1 MHELFNFNLSF
12 FVSPGWVF
20 DMSEVMIY
28 ANHTQEGE
36 VGGTTTTQEYSKY
49 AKALNSL
56 FLSYCIRHEYC
67 AC

>member
-36 VGGTTTTQEYSKY
+36 MGGDNTGVLKIC
-49 AKALNSL
+49 KSL
-56 FLSYCIRHEYC
+56 EFFVSIILHPT
-67 AC
+67 

>member
-36 VGGTTTTQEYSKY
+36 GGGKHRSTQNMQKP
-49 AKALNSL
+49 
-56 FLSYCIRHEYC
+56 
-67 AC
+67 

>member
-36 VGGTTTTQEYSKY
+36 MWGGG
-49 AKALNSL
+49 
-56 FLSYCIRHEYC
+56 
-67 AC
+67 

>member
-28 ANHTQEGE
+28 ANHAQEGGAGDNTGVLKICKILE
-36 VGGTTTTQEYSKY
+36 FFVSIILHPT
-49 AKALNSL
+49 
-56 FLSYCIRHEYC
+56 
-67 AC
+67 

>member
-36 VGGTTTTQEYSKY
+36 MGGGGDNTGVLKIC
-49 AKALNSL
+49 KSL
-56 FLSYCIRHEYC
+56 EFFVSIILHPT
-67 AC
+67 